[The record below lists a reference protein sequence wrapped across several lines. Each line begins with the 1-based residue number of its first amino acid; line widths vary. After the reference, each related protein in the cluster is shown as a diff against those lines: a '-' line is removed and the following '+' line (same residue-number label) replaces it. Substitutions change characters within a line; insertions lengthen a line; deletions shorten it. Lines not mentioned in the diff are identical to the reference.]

1 MQNWTGGFFT
11 AICNELR
18 QVMFSYSLREEN
30 WENFELVE
38 EDIEFLYN
46 YLLELE
52 TPLTPTDL
60 VSALAEERIQREIR
74 EIEKQRTSGG
84 DIYFPKERY
93 EVDQNLV
100 FPAFDWQQGK
110 VVSIRSGKNPDL
122 ASFDV
127 IKVQMDDGNEREFAA
142 GIESHSLNE
151 PPEIV
156 QEDALLDLQFVL
168 SNYGEELERRL
179 EQGLN
184 EHYDFVRI
192 AGRWFPRALLVD
204 VNVGHLNLAE
214 AVLDMEGGGPLST
227 PELLEHVELPSNVNT
242 KLVEFSLDLAM
253 EEDERFDEVGPA
265 GQVLWYLKR
274 LEPEEVLETPV
285 YLRYHKVDYDRS
297 DLNREM
303 LILERDL
310 DDELSPVEARP
321 VEEDE
326 VVVRLIFPHWCAGT
340 LPLSTRIQHLF
351 PTAYEAPRIRF
362 VMVDGKTKSK
372 FPGWVVRNKHYVYGL
387 KEWYEDQGLIPGS
400 FVRLRRGDQPG
411 EVIVSSD
418 TQRSSRD
425 WMRTLLVGSDG
436 GIVFAMLK
444 QIVSAA
450 YDERMAIAIPD
461 VDALNDVWKNMQK
474 NRRPFE
480 RILVDM
486 VRELAKLNPQSHVHA
501 SELYAAVNLVNR
513 CPPGPI
519 LSLLGSRP
527 WFVHVGDMYFRF
539 DDSEQT

>member
-1 MQNWTGGFFT
+1 M
-11 AICNELR
+11 
-18 QVMFSYSLREEN
+18 VSYSFREEN

-52 TPLTPTDL
+52 TPLTPSDL

-84 DIYFPKERY
+84 EIYFPKDHY

-100 FPAFDWQQGK
+100 FPVFDWQRGK
-110 VVSIRSGKNPDL
+110 VVSVRPGNNPDL
-122 ASFDV
+122 DSFDV
-127 IKVQMDDGNEREFAA
+127 IKVKMDDGNEREFAV
-142 GIESHSLNE
+142 GIENHTLNE
-151 PPEIV
+151 PPDIV
-156 QEDALLDLQFVL
+156 QQDALLDLQFVL
-168 SNYGEELERRL
+168 NNYGDELERRL
-179 EQGLN
+179 EQGLH
-184 EHYDFVRI
+184 EHHDFVRI

-227 PELLEHVELPSNVNT
+227 PELIEQVELPSDVNT

-265 GQVLWYLKR
+265 GKVLWYLKR
-274 LEPEEVLETPV
+274 LEPQAVLETPI
-285 YLRYHKVDYDRS
+285 YLRYHEVDYDRS
-297 DLNREM
+297 ELNSEM
-303 LILERDL
+303 LILEREL
-310 DDELSPVEARP
+310 DDELSPIEARL
-321 VEEDE
+321 VESDE
-326 VVVRLIFPHWCAGT
+326 VVVRLIFPHWRAGT
-340 LPLSTRIQHLF
+340 LPLSNRIQHLF

-362 VMVDGKTKSK
+362 VMVDGRTKDK

-400 FVRLRRGDQPG
+400 FVRLRRGDRRG

-425 WMRTLLVGSDG
+425 WMRTILVGSDG

-461 VDALNDVWKNMQK
+461 VDALDQVWKNMQK

-480 RILVDM
+480 RIMVDM

-501 SELYAAVNLVNR
+501 SELYAAVNLVYR

-519 LSLLGSRP
+519 LSLLYARP

>member
-1 MQNWTGGFFT
+1 MVTY
-11 AICNELR
+11 A
-18 QVMFSYSLREEN
+18 LREEN
-30 WENFELVE
+30 WESFKLEE

-46 YLLELE
+46 HLLELE
-52 TPLTPTDL
+52 TPLTPIDL
-60 VSALAEERIQREIR
+60 ISALVQERIQREIR

-84 DIYFPKERY
+84 DIYFPKEHY
-93 EVDQNLV
+93 AVDQSLI

-110 VVSIRSGKNPDL
+110 VVAVRPGRNPDL
-122 ASFDV
+122 PDFDV
-127 IKVQMDDGNEREFAA
+127 IKVQMSDGNEHEFAA
-142 GIESHSLNE
+142 GIQDHVLNE

-156 QEDALLDLQFVL
+156 QGDSSLDLQYVL
-168 SNYGEELERRL
+168 NKFGDELEARL
-179 EQGLN
+179 EQGLFD
-184 EHYDFVRI
+184 HPDFVRI

-227 PELLEHVELPSNVNT
+227 PELLKHVELPSDVNT
-242 KLVEFSLDLAM
+242 KLVEFSLDLAL

-274 LEPEEVLETPV
+274 LEPKEVLEVPT
-285 YLRYHKVDYDRS
+285 YLRYHQVDYDRS
-297 DLNREM
+297 ELNKEM
-303 LILERDL
+303 LIVERDL
-310 DDELSPVEARP
+310 DDELSPIEARP

-326 VVVRLIFPHWCAGT
+326 VVIRLIFPHWRAGT
-340 LPLSTRIQHLF
+340 VPLSTRIQHLF

-362 VMVDGKTKSK
+362 VMVDGKTKQK
-372 FPGWVVRNKHYVYGL
+372 FPGWVVRNNHYVYGL
-387 KEWYEDQGLIPGS
+387 KEWYADQGLIPGS
-400 FVRLRRGDQPG
+400 FVRLRRGNKPG
-411 EVIVSSD
+411 EVIVSSEI
-418 TQRSSRD
+418 QRSSRD

-461 VDALNDVWKNMQK
+461 VEALDVVWKNVQK
-474 NRRPFE
+474 SRRPFE
-480 RILVDM
+480 RIMVDM

-519 LSLLGSRP
+519 LGLLASRP

-539 DDSEQT
+539 DDSQHA